1 MPSSLQGFLDCLNV
15 PGMEAYDLLQIRGGP
30 LMGTADGEIMR
41 KVCSHLHLGSQVL
54 FGSGLTPQTLSCS
67 YTTFTGEDGETQ
79 NE

>member
-1 MPSSLQGFLDCLNV
+1 MPSSRQGFLDCLSV
-15 PGMEAYDLLQIRGGP
+15 PVTEAYDLLQSQGGP
-30 LMGTADGEIMR
+30 LVGTADKGVTR